1 MNMANSKQMETLL
14 VVAGLA
20 FVGFMVAKR
29 LQQDGGPVND
39 LLDGLSAPLHGIFQ
53 STENQDNDRTQTAM
67 KRFALQAGATWE
79 QIQNVFADDIKKGGA
94 LESIGEADPNA
105 GKSMVGPSG
114 LFANAGGPEG
124 ATYTVIDDEPYWNV
138 GNGR

>member
-53 STENQDNDRTQTAM
+53 SDDSSSKDRMETAM
-67 KRFALQAGATWE
+67 KRFALQAGASWE
-79 QIQNVFADDIKKGGA
+79 QIQQVFADDTAKGGA
-94 LESIGEADPNA
+94 MESFSNGD
-105 GKSMVGPSG
+105 GVTDMKGPSG
-114 LFANAGGPEG
+114 IFANAGGPEG
-124 ATYTVIDDEPYWNV
+124 ASYTVIDDEPYWNV